1 MDPFQFRP
9 TLHSLEDRL
18 TPAITPF
25 EVFQALEQTREAQQQ
40 ISDILKYFSGPVN
53 VYAQSHFATVL
64 PSLVDASVR
73 SAVVLN
79 EFHGALAS
87 QIQSNP
93 DSSFYARELIGGAG
107 AKLSAAYS
115 NATKAETTGV
125 GLGAAPYTTRHPE
138 ALPPVTPPVTPPPPP
153 AIPRDESG
161 MTDTLPSLTD
171 SGWVN
176 IGTSGLRSW
185 DVVEGT
191 GPIVT
196 DGQDIVLHYTGWR
209 RSDGVVF
216 DSSRASLSPRGASGE
231 PAEFNLDGLI
241 EGWQQAIPG
250 MRAGGIRR
258 LDIPSELA
266 YGERGSGTLI
276 PPNADLIFEIKMF
289 ESSDPAT
296 TP

>member
-93 DSSFYARELIGGAG
+93 DSSFYARELIARF
-107 AKLSAAYS
+107 
-115 NATKAETTGV
+115 
-125 GLGAAPYTTRHPE
+125 APSCPPCRRTR
-138 ALPPVTPPVTPPPPP
+138 
-153 AIPRDESG
+153 
-161 MTDTLPSLTD
+161 PS
-171 SGWVN
+171 
-176 IGTSGLRSW
+176 R
-185 DVVEGT
+185 
-191 GPIVT
+191 
-196 DGQDIVLHYTGWR
+196 
-209 RSDGVVF
+209 
-216 DSSRASLSPRGASGE
+216 
-231 PAEFNLDGLI
+231 
-241 EGWQQAIPG
+241 
-250 MRAGGIRR
+250 
-258 LDIPSELA
+258 
-266 YGERGSGTLI
+266 
-276 PPNADLIFEIKMF
+276 
-289 ESSDPAT
+289 
-296 TP
+296 